1 MASGEIT
8 LGTDYSNV
16 WTELNKARTRLGV
29 PALSVPDV
37 KGNHATS
44 EQMHKMQSD
53 IEATR
58 TSDSR
63 ISSKYGPTVLTGI
76 DVGNIMLYSTI
87 NTAINTAI
95 NYQGVPICSCQS
107 HESDYGDV
115 SNLSL
120 CGCWG
125 DSGCPR
131 DMCEDDCSCHG
142 TCYNHEPGCN
152 TDFGCFRECDSHKG

>member
-1 MASGEIT
+1 MAAGEVT

-16 WTELNKARTRLGV
+16 WTQLNAARTRLGV
-29 PALSVPDV
+29 GAMEVPNVQGDA
-37 KGNHATS
+37 ATNA
-44 EQMHKMQSD
+44 QMVSMQNA
-53 IEATR
+53 IESTR

-63 ISSKYGPTVLTGI
+63 ISSRYGPTTLTGI
-76 DVGNIMLYSTI
+76 DTGSIMLYSVI
-87 NTAINTAI
+87 QTAIDTAV

-120 CGCWG
+120 CGCNG
-125 DSGCPR
+125 DSGCPH

-152 TDFGCFRECDSHKG
+152 TDMGCFRECESHS